1 MIDVNGG
8 ELLFR
13 PLDTVEYKITITT
26 AIDGAQQ
33 FTSEVHQQNE
43 YREGHCKFVSVKE
56 NDIVIWNQHH
66 IVHCVNNIS
75 IGNNRNLSKETL
87 QYKPVSRVF
96 AISREFFFCCV
107 QFPSSI
113 FNTKCC

>member
-43 YREGHCKFVSVKE
+43 YREGMLYIIFFVL
-56 NDIVIWNQHH
+56 H
-66 IVHCVNNIS
+66 
-75 IGNNRNLSKETL
+75 LF
-87 QYKPVSRVF
+87 VF
-96 AISREFFFCCV
+96 FVWKQRI
-107 QFPSSI
+107 
-113 FNTKCC
+113 